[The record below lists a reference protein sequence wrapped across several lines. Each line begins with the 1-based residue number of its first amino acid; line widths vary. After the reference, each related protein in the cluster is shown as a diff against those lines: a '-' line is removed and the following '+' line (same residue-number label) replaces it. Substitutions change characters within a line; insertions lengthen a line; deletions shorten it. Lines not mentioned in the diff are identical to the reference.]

1 MLCLESCEVGYSA
14 VVRQVFGAYPP
25 TDFTEAPT
33 FSREK
38 TLMISMY
45 YITPAG
51 QKALQRLLWVFQ
63 EFVPQVKFC
72 PVLPS
77 LCSLMLAFL
86 PEEEVFAA
94 VVFLVKLSLK
104 ATSKDLMS
112 WHLPLSDL
120 MWQQLAEACTQSLAG
135 EMPRL
140 IQHLKLI
147 KFDLNA
153 FLSELWGDFFISVL
167 DFEVLLRIYSCF
179 LSEGFSVLFRVT
191 AVLLSLA
198 QTDLFTLN
206 LPADVTQ
213 LIRGKASTL
222 HDPEFV
228 IKLAFKLNLT
238 MPSID
243 CSLQTQ
249 SSFTP
254 LALSLGPQFSLE
266 TEIINSSQ
274 LHLIPK
280 QFSEVHRRLTPKLVF
295 CSTVDGMSMNT
306 LLLKCAEGPDYTPC
320 LLLVKTD
327 EYEVIGLFLD
337 ARIRH
342 TRGAVIGGSN
352 SFVFTLAHS
361 PPGSV
366 QSTPPAPLIP
376 RSPGLI
382 LERVPEVRSESAA
395 FYKYTGRNDYVFSV
409 SDNILIIGSGGEGAA
424 LTLDSALLHGFTHSS
439 ETFGNAPLGRL
450 TFKVLVVE
458 VLMFN

>member
-1 MLCLESCEVGYSA
+1 MFSLESCGVGYSA
-14 VVRQVFGAYPP
+14 VVRSVFGAYPP
-25 TDFTEAPT
+25 TDFTEVPT
-33 FSREK
+33 FSRGR
-38 TLMISMY
+38 TLLISKY

-77 LCSLMLAFL
+77 LCSLMLAFM
-86 PEEEVFAA
+86 PEDEVFAA
-94 VVFLVKLSLK
+94 IAFLVKLSIK
-104 ATSKDLMS
+104 ATPKDQIS
-112 WHLPLSDL
+112 WHLPLTDL
-120 MWQQLAEACTQSLAG
+120 MWEQLAAVFTESLAG
-135 EMPRL
+135 VMPRL
-140 IQHLKLI
+140 VQHLKLI

-153 FLSELWGDFFISVL
+153 FLSELWGDFFIGVL

-179 LSEGFSVLFRVT
+179 LCEGFSVLFKVT

-213 LIRGKASTL
+213 LIINRARAL

-228 IKLAFKLNLT
+228 IKLVFKLKLT
-238 MPSID
+238 IPAID
-243 CSLQTQ
+243 CSLQSR

-254 LALSLGPQFSLE
+254 QALSLGPEFSLD
-266 TEIINSSQ
+266 TEIISTSQ
-274 LHLIPK
+274 LHFVTR
-280 QFSEVHRRLTPKLVF
+280 QFREVHRRLTPKLVY
-295 CSTVDGMSMNT
+295 CSAVDGVSLNT

-337 ARIRH
+337 ARIRN
-342 TRGAVIGGSN
+342 TRGAAIGGSN
-352 SFVFTLAHS
+352 SFVFTL
-361 PPGSV
+361 PPKLPISI
-366 QSTPPAPLIP
+366 SSAPPVALAP
-376 RSPGLI
+376 RSPTMR
-382 LERVPEVRSESAA
+382 LEQVPEMPLESAV
-395 FYKYTGRNDYVFSV
+395 FYKYTGRNDYVFSIT
-409 SDNILIIGSGGEGAA
+409 DNIIIIGSGGDGAA

-439 ETFGNAPLGRL
+439 DTFGNAPLGRL